1 MRIFPV
7 MLCLLLLAGAD
18 ARASAL
24 SLQDVLDMAREHNPT
39 LKTAAHDPRIAAEEV
54 TRAKAGYLPT
64 VDFSGGY
71 TAEKDAQEAKASTGS
86 SNVVFPTQEADF
98 GFFNFTIDQT
108 LYDFGRTA
116 SRVQGTEALQ
126 KASEFDY
133 LGNEQSVFL
142 QTVSAFY
149 QVLAVQKALQ
159 AADEEVKQMEDHLR
173 VARNLFEQG
182 VVTRN
187 DVLQAE
193 VQLADSRQR
202 QLAARNE
209 LANAWLRLNYLA
221 GRKPQERGELQ
232 EAAAFKPSQGEQS
245 PQQAVADRPELKAQR
260 LVLQASE
267 QEVKQSKAQFWPEI
281 FASAGADYMEN
292 KYVVQQTLYSATVG
306 LRINLFDGFT
316 TTSRL
321 REAVAREARSR
332 DRFRDLQEQ
341 AALEYR
347 TAQNDAKVAYER
359 IGVTQKAIQQGEE
372 NLRINQNRYQEQVGT
387 ATDVIDAQTLL
398 TRTRLEN
405 YKAIF
410 DYEVALARMKR
421 AAGKL

>member
-1 MRIFPV
+1 MTMRIFPV

-24 SLQDVLDMAREHNPT
+24 SLQDVLDMARDHNPT
-39 LKTAAHDPRIAAEEV
+39 LKAAAHDPHIAAEEV
-54 TRAKAGYLPT
+54 TQAKAGYLPK
-64 VDFSGGY
+64 VDLSGGY
-71 TAEKDAQEAKASTGS
+71 TAQKDPQAAKASIGS
-86 SNVVFPTQEADF
+86 FQTEQADF

-108 LYDFGRTA
+108 LYDFGRTS
-116 SRVQGTEALQ
+116 SRVQGAKALQ

-133 LGNEQSVFL
+133 LGSEQSVFL
-142 QTVSAFY
+142 QTVGAYY

-159 AADEEVKQMEDHLR
+159 AADEEVRQMEDHLR
-173 VARNLFEQG
+173 VAKNLFEQG

-193 VQLADSRQR
+193 VQLADSQQR
-202 QLAARNE
+202 QLAARNQ
-209 LANAWLRLNYLA
+209 LANAWLRLNYLT
-221 GRKPQERGELQ
+221 GRKSKERGDLQ
-232 EAAAFKPSQGEQS
+232 EAAVFKPSGGEQP
-245 PQQAVADRPELKAQR
+245 PQQAVAERPELKAQQ

-267 QEVKQSKAQFWPEI
+267 QEVKQSKARFWPEI

-292 KYVVQQTLYSATVG
+292 KYVVQQTMYSATVG
-306 LRINLFDGFT
+306 LKVNIFDGFT
-316 TTSRL
+316 TTSGL
-321 REAVAREARSR
+321 RQAVAREARSR
-332 DRFRDLQEQ
+332 DRLRDLQEQ
-341 AALEYR
+341 ASLEYR
-347 TAQNDAKVAYER
+347 TAQNDAQVAFER
-359 IGVTQKAIQQGEE
+359 IGVTRKAIRQGEE
-372 NLRINQNRYQEQVGT
+372 NLRLNQNRYQEQVGT

-405 YKAIF
+405 YRAVF